1 MRILQVTP
9 VFPPAY
15 AYGGP
20 PRSVYNLSK
29 ALVDR
34 GHEVTV
40 LTTDAKNAT
49 ERVRNFEN
57 PEDFDGIQTLR
68 YHNLSNWLA
77 WRNVHLTPMLWVR
90 THQLASEYDVV
101 HTHGFRLLQTWNA
114 HLATR
119 RVDTPH
125 VHQPRGSVPR
135 ATGSRQKQLFD
146 ELFGKQVLA
155 GAECVIASSKSEAS
169 QFSTVYPVTDERIE
183 TVPNGIDLDEFDP
196 LPDEGTFR
204 EEYGIDSD
212 VPMVLFLSR
221 LHERK
226 GGDLLVSA
234 FAELRETYPDARL
247 VFVGPDEGAR
257 ESLEQ
262 QVEDYRLSDVV
273 LFTGPLYDNDKL
285 AAYRDA
291 DVFVLP
297 STNRH
302 ESFGNVVLEALACGT
317 PVVVTNVCGVAEYL
331 PGQFTTSTEPLGG
344 DVASGIRELLARPDP
359 DRNETL
365 SFLDSEFSWA
375 AVAEQTESIYRKL
388 LETKVES

>member
-34 GHEVTV
+34 GHDVTV

-49 ERVRNFEN
+49 ERVRNYEN
-57 PEDFDGIQTLR
+57 PEDLDGIETLR
-68 YHNLSNWLA
+68 YRNLSNQLA
-77 WRNVHLTPMLWVR
+77 WQNVHLTPMLWAR

-101 HTHGFRLLQTWNA
+101 HTHGFRLFQTWNA

-119 RVDTPH
+119 RVETPH

-135 ATGSRQKQLFD
+135 TNGSRQKQLFD
-146 ELFGKQVLA
+146 RLFGRQVLA
-155 GAECVIASSKSEAS
+155 GAECVIASSESEAS
-169 QFSTVYPVTDERIE
+169 QFSSVHPVGDERIE
-183 TVPNGIDLDEFDP
+183 TVPNGIDLDEFDL
-196 LPDEGTFR
+196 LPEEGTFR
-204 EEYGIDSD
+204 EEYGIDPE
-212 VPMVLFLSR
+212 VPMVLFLGR

-226 GGDLLVSA
+226 GGDLLMSA
-234 FAELRETYPDARL
+234 FADLRDTYPEARL

-257 ESLEQ
+257 ESLER
-262 QVEDYRLSDVV
+262 QVDDYGLSDDV
-273 LFTGPLYDNDKL
+273 LFTGPLYDEAKL

-297 STNRH
+297 STDRH

-317 PVVVTNVCGVAEYL
+317 PVVVTDVCGVAESL
-331 PGQFTTSTEPLGG
+331 PGRFSISTDPSDSDLT
-344 DVASGIRELLARPDP
+344 AGIQKLLRRPDP
-359 DRNETL
+359 DRKATL
-365 SFLDSEFSWA
+365 SFLDSELSWA
-375 AVAEQTESIYRKL
+375 AVAERTESIYRKHFVRI
-388 LETKVES
+388 KV